1 MRRRESFRLRGVCG
15 VFLLA
20 GLLTSCSA
28 SNPLPLL
35 EKRFG
40 GFPQYSVILEDMRVG
55 GNFFREYEHRYKV
68 VYAEEQPGSE
78 GLVFRDRLTDWTRV
92 DEDFYRRYDSCLGM
106 TILTEDGG
114 AKASG
119 GGSKSACYPAG
130 YRYVGNDRY
139 GSWRSRS
146 TGGYGWVF
154 FPRYSRMGRTFG
166 MPDESIGRSDWD
178 AYRDHRRR
186 REPYFGP
193 DQKYGTQG
201 SYTKTTHRSFF
212 ERQKAR
218 KAASRRSFT
227 DKVRN
232 RAGRAGS
239 YRSRGGRGGK

>member
-1 MRRRESFRLRGVCG
+1 MDGPMRFATKCIH
-15 VFLLA
+15 A
-20 GLLTSCSA
+20 GQTPDPSTGAIATPVYQTSTYVQPS
-28 SNPLPLL
+28 PG
-35 EKRFG
+35 EFIG
-40 GFPQYSVILEDMRVG
+40 
-55 GNFFREYEHRYKV
+55 EYDY
-68 VYAEEQPGSE
+68 
-78 GLVFRDRLTDWTRV
+78 
-92 DEDFYRRYDSCLGM
+92 
-106 TILTEDGG
+106 
-114 AKASG
+114 
-119 GGSKSACYPAG
+119 
-130 YRYVGNDRY
+130 
-139 GSWRSRS
+139 SRS
-146 TGGYGWVF
+146 ANPTRTALEANIACPDGMPPWLESRIALALAALPGGYGWVF